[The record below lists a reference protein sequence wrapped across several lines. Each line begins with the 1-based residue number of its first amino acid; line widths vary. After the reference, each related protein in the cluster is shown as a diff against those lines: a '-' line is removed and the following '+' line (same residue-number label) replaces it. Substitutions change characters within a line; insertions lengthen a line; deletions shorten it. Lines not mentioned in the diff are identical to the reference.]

1 MSAQS
6 LRSVASDTIADTA
19 AEAADVDADGERA
32 AEREAPRLGDHPTT
46 PPLELGG
53 CLASPKNPGDLDALI
68 ASLAAGSAS
77 PVPPADPPGRAT
89 RSQRG
94 KAKKRAPRTPKRGRG
109 AALAPNPAADP
120 GNLPAHEQDD
130 AGRGKTPPGAPA
142 PFAGQIPALS
152 SNGKTPGSD
161 PGSGGSTPPG
171 ATSVEDDWQ
180 FFIETYYD
188 KPVEFAQDVLGVEPD
203 PWQAK
208 VMREVA
214 SGKRRIAIRAGHGVG
229 KTAFCAWLVIWF
241 MVTRYPQK
249 TVLTAPTA
257 GQLFDALFAE
267 TKFWVRKLPAALLE
281 LFELKAE
288 SIELKSDPEG
298 SFVSAKTSSKDRPE
312 AMAGVHSQHVL
323 LICDEASAIPEEVYE
338 AAAGSMSGFSACTIL
353 ISNPTRNVGL
363 FFMAFHALKDD
374 WCCHH
379 VSCIGSPRVSPD
391 FVKQIIAT
399 YGQNSNQYRV
409 RVLGEFA
416 LREDDV
422 LLPAE
427 LVDAAFDRDIQPVP
441 SEPILYGLDV
451 ARFGDDRTVLAKRQG
466 NVVLEIKAWNGYDLM
481 ETVGRVLF
489 EAKTDKPSEIMVDVI
504 GMGAGV
510 ADALRAAGMNVR
522 DVNVAESAALNPG
535 MNKLRDELWFA
546 LREWLYTRAVKL
558 CRHDGLREELLAPT
572 YGFAPQSGKLKV
584 EAKDDIK
591 KKIRRSP
598 DIADAICLTFSGQA
612 AVIGGRATPWVP
624 GKALKRKIRGI
635 V

>member
-1 MSAQS
+1 MNDINDLAAVSAQC
-6 LRSVASDTIADTA
+6 LRSVEPDTTPDRSTA
-19 AEAADVDADGERA
+19 PDADADA
-32 AEREAPRLGDHPTT
+32 ARSLEREAPRQGDHPTT

-53 CLASPKNPGDLDALI
+53 CLASHKNHSDLDALI
-68 ASLAAGSAS
+68 ASLAAGPAS
-77 PVPPADPPGRAT
+77 PAPPADPPGRAT

-94 KAKKRAPRTPKRGRG
+94 KAKKRTPRRSPRRTPRGVALKPAPEIAQEPQDEQDG
-109 AALAPNPAADP
+109 AGLAQTPSPPSAPLAALQAAPPAP
-120 GNLPAHEQDD
+120 PAQ
-130 AGRGKTPPGAPA
+130 APA
-142 PFAGQIPALS
+142 PPA
-152 SNGKTPGSD
+152 
-161 PGSGGSTPPG
+161 
-171 ATSVEDDWQ
+171 DDWQ
-180 FFIETYYD
+180 YFIETYYD
-188 KPVEFAQDVLGVEPD
+188 KPVEFTQDLLGVEPD
-203 PWQAK
+203 EWQAK

-214 SGKRRIAIRAGHGVG
+214 AGKRRIAIRAGHGVG
-229 KTAFCAWLVIWF
+229 KTAFCSWLVIWF

-267 TKFWVRKLPAALLE
+267 TKFWVRKLPPALLE

-298 SFVSAKTSSKDRPE
+298 SFVSAKTSSADRPE
-312 AMAGVHSQHVL
+312 AMAGVHSAHVL
-323 LICDEASAIPEEVYE
+323 LICDEASAIAEAVYE

-391 FVKQIIAT
+391 FVKQIEAT
-399 YGQNSNQYRV
+399 YGRNSNQYRV

-427 LVDAAFDRDIQPVP
+427 LVDAAFERDITGTP

-451 ARFGDDRTVLAKRQG
+451 ARFGDDRTVLCKRQG
-466 NVVLEIKAWNGYDLM
+466 NVILELKAWNGYDLM
-481 ETVGRVLF
+481 ETTGRVLF

-546 LREWLYTRAVKL
+546 LRDFLYTRAVKL
-558 CRHDGLREELLAPT
+558 CRTEGLREELLAPT

-598 DIADAICLTFSGQA
+598 DLADAICLTFAGQA

-624 GKALKRKIRGI
+624 GKALKRNIRGI
-635 V
+635 I